1 VFGVQGSGALDSA
14 APQMKIALLSIF
26 KTATNCSKVTGF
38 SCVCTPGPVIA
49 GDHQLIRGGPPR
61 YKRPMSVPPLAP
73 AVPVES
79 PATRVR
85 HGVLGF
91 TLALTAVA
99 YLDRVCIATAAP
111 AMKADLQ
118 LSDAQMG
125 YVFSAFTLAY
135 ALFEV
140 PSGWL
145 ADRFGPRLMLTRIV
159 VWWSVMTAATG
170 IVGGFASLVAVR
182 FLFGAGEA
190 GTFPS
195 MARAYARWLP
205 APERGRAFG
214 LALMTAALGG
224 AATQPLVVALL
235 NLVHWRHT
243 FSIFGLVGMVWAVA
257 WFWWFRDDPHHHPG
271 VNAAELSVIGCDPPA
286 PHRAVPWGEMLRDR
300 SMLALCVM
308 YFGAIYG
315 WYFYITWL
323 PTYLLRAGGFDLTQV
338 GWLSALPLLSIA
350 AGVLAGGWV
359 SDTLARRWGL
369 RAGRRT
375 PGLIGLPLAALAIVG
390 ALLTPVPM
398 TAALLLASAAGLAAL
413 GVSPAWAVCL
423 EIGGRHAGVVSG
435 GMNTFGNLGGTLSPV
450 VVGLCLQTWGS
461 WTVPL
466 ITVAACY
473 VIAALCWLGIDP
485 AEPIANA

>member
-1 VFGVQGSGALDSA
+1 MVLPQPA
-14 APQMKIALLSIF
+14 ASTTQ
-26 KTATNCSKVTGF
+26 
-38 SCVCTPGPVIA
+38 
-49 GDHQLIRGGPPR
+49 
-61 YKRPMSVPPLAP
+61 PLP
-73 AVPVES
+73 S
-79 PATRVR
+79 HVR
-85 HGVLGF
+85 HGVLGL

-111 AMKADLQ
+111 AMKADLG

-159 VWWSVMTAATG
+159 VWWSAMTAATG
-170 IVGGFASLVAVR
+170 AVGGFVSLVAVR
-182 FLFGAGEA
+182 FLFGMGEA

-235 NLVHWRHT
+235 ALVHWRHT
-243 FSIFGLVGMVWAVA
+243 FPIFGFVGVAWALL

-271 VNAAELSVIGCDPPA
+271 VNAAELRLIGSAPPV
-286 PHRAVPWGEMLRDR
+286 PHRAVPWREMLRDR
-300 SMLALCVM
+300 SMLALCMM

-323 PTYLLRAGGFDLTQV
+323 PTYLLRARGFDLTRV

-350 AGVLAGGWV
+350 VGVVVGGWV
-359 SDTLARRWGL
+359 SDVLARHWGL

-375 PGLIGLPLAALAIVG
+375 PGLVGLPLASVAIVA
-390 ALLTPVPM
+390 ALYSETPL
-398 TAALLLASAAGLAAL
+398 TAAVLLAGAAGLAAL

-435 GMNTFGNLGGTLSPV
+435 GMNTFGNLGGALSPI
-450 VVGLCLQTWGS
+450 VVGLCLQASDS
-461 WTVPL
+461 WTIPL
-466 ITVAACY
+466 ISVAAGY
-473 VIAALCWLGIDP
+473 LVAAVCWLSIDP
-485 AEPIANA
+485 AVPIPNT